1 MAKLGKRAKAKKYA
15 SLRAKQAQA
24 NKMIREAR
32 GRLKSGHNALDRL
45 YEHKKTFYNKR
56 GLKTVGQ
63 LSFKNLE
70 SKDLGAYE
78 ALLDSILNDTYI
90 NKEKYESHEEKMKER
105 IKEWFNSDDVDGAVV
120 DEFNEA
126 LEGDVFNDLLSLQLP
141 PSELAT
147 LENEFIISGLSTEDF
162 YNMVKGFDSKNNT
175 INDFFVYANDYA
187 ENLLREQELKERFD
201 REVEMGMWGA
211 DEYDLFKEE
220 YVVHPTDDIF
230 R

>member
-162 YNMVKGFDSKNNT
+162 FNMVKSFDPKNNT

-201 REVEMGMWGA
+201 REVEAGMWGA

>member
-90 NKEKYESHEEKMKER
+90 NKEKYENHEEKMKER

>member
-15 SLRAKQAQA
+15 SLRNKQAQA

-32 GRLKSGHNALDRL
+32 GRLKSGHQALDRL
-45 YEHKKTFYNKR
+45 SDHKKTFYNKR
-56 GLKTVGQ
+56 GLKSVGQ

-70 SKDLGAYE
+70 AKDLEAYE
-78 ALLDSILNDTYI
+78 TLLDSILNDTYI
-90 NKEKYESHEEKMKER
+90 NKDKYEKHEEKMKER
-105 IKEWFNSDDVDGAVV
+105 IKEWFGDDEVDGAVI

-147 LENEFIISGLSTEDF
+147 LENEFIISGLTTEDF
-162 YNMVKGFDSKNNT
+162 YNMVKSFDPKNNT

-187 ENLLREQELKERFD
+187 EELVKERVMKERFD
-201 REVEMGMWGA
+201 REVEVGMWGA
-211 DEYDLFKEE
+211 DEYELFKEE
-220 YVVHPTDDIF
+220 YVEHPEDDIF

>member
-56 GLKTVGQ
+56 GLRTVGQ

>member
-105 IKEWFNSDDVDGAVV
+105 IKEWFNNDDVDGAVV

-147 LENEFIISGLSTEDF
+147 LENEYIISGLSTEDF
-162 YNMVKGFDSKNNT
+162 FNMVKGFDPKNNT

>member
-220 YVVHPTDDIF
+220 YVAHPTDDIY

>member
-90 NKEKYESHEEKMKER
+90 NKEKYENHEEKMKQC
-105 IKEWFNSDDVDGAVV
+105 ITEWFGSDDVDGSVV

-147 LENEFIISGLSTEDF
+147 LENEYIISGLSTEDF

-211 DEYDLFKEE
+211 DEYDLFREE
-220 YVVHPTDDIF
+220 YVAHPTDDIF

>member
-56 GLKTVGQ
+56 GLRTVGQ

-175 INDFFVYANDYA
+175 INDFFVDANDYA